1 MSNVG
6 GSTAAPAT
14 RWRTVD
20 IVVAAVLAVAFG
32 VVFWAWGLLW
42 NAVEPAF
49 AFFPPA
55 RALLYGVWL
64 IPAVLSSLI
73 IRKAGA
79 GLLTEALASTISALL
94 GSTWGVTVVYQGL
107 AQGAGGELPFLL
119 TRYRRYGTA
128 IAIASGA
135 LAGFV
140 ATMWDLF
147 AWYSESKLWDFQVP
161 YVIAGT
167 LSSAIIAG
175 LGAVLL
181 TRALASTG
189 ALDRFPSGR
198 TRELI

>member
-1 MSNVG
+1 MSNVD
-6 GSTAAPAT
+6 GSAARPAT
-14 RWRTVD
+14 KWRTVD

-42 NAVEPAF
+42 NAVDPAF

-135 LAGFV
+135 LAGLV
-140 ATMWDLF
+140 ATVWDIF
-147 AWYSESKLWDFQVP
+147 AWYPDLKVWDFQVP

-167 LSSAIIAG
+167 LSSAIVAG

-181 TRALASTG
+181 TKALASTG